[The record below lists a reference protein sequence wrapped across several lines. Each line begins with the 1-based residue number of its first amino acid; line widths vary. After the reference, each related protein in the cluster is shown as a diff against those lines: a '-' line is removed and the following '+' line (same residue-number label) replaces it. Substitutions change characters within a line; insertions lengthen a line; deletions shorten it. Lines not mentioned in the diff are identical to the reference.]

1 MMRIASS
8 GHAVFA
14 ATLIAVGIL
23 GLVQGDF
30 APVWQSV
37 PKGLPGREVLAYVC
51 AFVSLACGIGLFLP
65 RVAAVAARVLV
76 VYLLLWLLLIKG
88 RFVLAD
94 PAAAVSY
101 ETCGE
106 TAVLLAGAWVLY
118 AWFANAWDRQRLG
131 FAVGDQG
138 LRIARVI
145 YGLAMIAF
153 GVAHF
158 AYIKLTASLVPP
170 WLAAPTTWAFIT
182 GVTYVAA
189 GVAMI
194 TGVYAR
200 LAAVLSAVQIGFFT
214 LLVWVP
220 VVVGGHVDAD
230 KWNEFVV
237 SCALTAAAWVV
248 ADSYYRA
255 SIASPASSP
264 AHKGS
269 AGI

>member
-1 MMRIASS
+1 MRIASA

-51 AFVSLACGIGLFLP
+51 AFVSLTCGIGLFLP

-76 VYLLLWLLLIKG
+76 VCLLLWLLLIKG

-94 PAAAVSY
+94 PTAAVSY

-118 AWFANAWDRQRLG
+118 AWFAA
-131 FAVGDQG
+131 GDPA

-170 WLAAPTTWAFIT
+170 WLAAPTTWAFVT
-182 GVTYVAA
+182 GVTYIAA
-189 GVAMI
+189 GVAII

-220 VVVGGHVDAD
+220 VVVGGQVDAD

-237 SCALTAAAWVV
+237 SWVLTAAAWVV

-255 SIASPASSP
+255 SIASPASSLG
-264 AHKGS
+264 HKGS

>member
-1 MMRIASS
+1 MMRIASP

-14 ATLIAVGIL
+14 ATMIALGIL

-37 PKGLPGREVLAYVC
+37 PKGFPGRELLAYVC
-51 AFVSLACGIGLFLP
+51 AFVSLACGIGLFMP
-65 RVAAVAARVLV
+65 RIAAVAARVLV
-76 VYLLLWLLLIKG
+76 VYLFVWLLLFKG

-94 PAAAVSY
+94 PTAAVSY

-106 TAVLLAGAWVLY
+106 TAVILAGAWVLY
-118 AWFANAWDRQRLG
+118 AWFANDWDKQRLG
-131 FAVGDQG
+131 FATGHRG

-158 AYIKLTASLVPP
+158 AFIKLTASLVPT
-170 WLAAPTTWAFIT
+170 WFAAPVAWAYIT

-189 GVAMI
+189 GLAMLI
-194 TGVYAR
+194 GVYAR
-200 LAAVLSAVQIGFFT
+200 LAATLSAVQIGFFT

-220 VVVGGHVDAD
+220 VVLSGSIDAG
-230 KWNEFVV
+230 KWSEFVV
-237 SCALTAAAWVV
+237 SWVMTTGAWVV
-248 ADSYYRA
+248 ADSYRG
-255 SIASPASSP
+255 PASSP
-264 AHKGS
+264 ARAASG
-269 AGI
+269 AI

>member
-1 MMRIASS
+1 MRSASA

-14 ATLIAVGIL
+14 ATLIAIGIL

-30 APVWQSV
+30 APIWQSV
-37 PKGLPGREVLAYVC
+37 PKGLPGREVLAYIC
-51 AFVSLACGIGLFLP
+51 AFVSLACGVGLLLP

-76 VYLLLWLLLIKG
+76 VYLLLWLLLVKG

-94 PAAAVSY
+94 PTAAVSY

-118 AWFANAWDRQRLG
+118 AWF
-131 FAVGDQG
+131 VTGDQG

-158 AYIKLTASLVPP
+158 AYLKLTASLVPP
-170 WLAAPTTWAFIT
+170 WLGAPAAWAFIT
-182 GVTYVAA
+182 GVTYIAA
-189 GVAMI
+189 GLAMI

-220 VVVGGHVDAD
+220 VVLGGHVDAD

-237 SCALTAAAWVV
+237 SCVLTAAAWVV
-248 ADSYYRA
+248 ADSYR
-255 SIASPASSP
+255 SPASSP
-264 AHKGS
+264 ARAGS
-269 AGI
+269 AAI